1 MHRSHIRE
9 VRQRGSSAEIS
20 PRRGQRRPG
29 ANAYPRKFPRRKLR
43 IEAFFA
49 FVFILVILYI
59 IGYLYTNAL
68 RPEISQMRVEM
79 GVITQPVTFN
89 GIIIREEAVYYAP
102 DAGSLLFHVENHERV
117 RAGRVVASIQDAG
130 LVASYRN
137 YLADIDQDAV
147 NTQRQRTGVAINED
161 EIRRRNHAIIQYIDN
176 AAFGLAAGDVGRIF
190 ALGDTARHGLESRN
204 MLYFT
209 DEIAMQD
216 HATARERAL
225 AGMSQAISEVSAT
238 SSGIFS
244 NIVDGLEGQLTV
256 ANLTNIPRE
265 LMVDGAVQMPLFHSH
280 EVAPGDALFRVVRSS
295 DWFIA
300 AHICHEYAANWT
312 TNTTVTLFIEDGIT
326 VIPLVTQVHSL
337 RDAGQGE
344 IYAVF
349 RTNNDLMRFIDRR
362 NITFR
367 LSRDAQEG
375 FKIPHAAIVE
385 RSRFPVPSE
394 YVFIENNVWA
404 VNLLVGDRIVTE
416 SVTGNFSNDGTQFF
430 IMADSGRLRV
440 GDTLVIQEEQFHLQG
455 NFDAVPSQFVFN
467 EGDAWTVRVKIGDSV
482 VTELVSG
489 NFSADGSMFQIAE
502 GRSNLRAGDTL
513 VRQKERFQLEI
524 IDITTGVFVTN
535 IGATQ
540 FREVTTEG
548 SFAENADYIILDP
561 ARNPNLRLFDRI
573 VADARAVSD
582 RLLLH

>member
-1 MHRSHIRE
+1 MRRSHIRE
-9 VRQRGSSAEIS
+9 VRHRDSPDERG
-20 PRRGQRRPG
+20 PDRGHRKSRE
-29 ANAYPRKFPRRKLR
+29 NTYPRKFPRRKLR

-49 FVFILVILYI
+49 FVFVLI
-59 IGYLYTNAL
+59 IIYVVGYFYTNAR

-79 GVITQPVTFN
+79 GVITQPVSFN
-89 GIIIREEAVYYAP
+89 GIIVRDEAVYHAA

-130 LVASYRN
+130 LVASYRSH
-137 YLADIDQDAV
+137 LADIDQEAV
-147 NTQRQRTGVAINED
+147 NTQRQRAGVAINEE
-161 EIRRRNHAIIQYIDN
+161 EIARRNLALIQYIDN
-176 AAFGLAAGDVGRIF
+176 AAFSLAVGDVGRIF

-216 HATARERAL
+216 HASARERAL

-238 SSGIFS
+238 SAGIFS
-244 NIVDGLEGQLTV
+244 NIVDGLEEELTV
-256 ANLTNIPRE
+256 ANLRNIPRE
-265 LMVDGAVQMPLFHSH
+265 LLIYGAVQSPLFHNL
-280 EVAPGDALFRVVRSS
+280 EVAPGDALFRIVRSS

-300 AHICHEYAANWT
+300 AHIGHGYVTNWT
-312 TNTTVTLFIEDGIT
+312 TNTTVTLFIEDGSAILPLTTQIHSIT
-326 VIPLVTQVHSL
+326 DI
-337 RDAGQGE
+337 GQGE
-344 IYAVF
+344 AYVVF
-349 RTNNDLMRFIDRR
+349 RTNSDLMRFIDRR

-367 LSRDAQEG
+367 LSREAQEG

-394 YVFIENNVWA
+394 FVFIENNVWA
-404 VNLLVGDRIVTE
+404 VNLLVGDRTVIE
-416 SVTGNFSNDGTQFF
+416 SVTGSFSADGAYFF

-440 GDTLVIQEEQFHLQG
+440 GDTIVKQEEQFLIETI
-455 NFDAVPSQFVFN
+455 S
-467 EGDAWTVRVKIGDSV
+467 TV
-482 VTELVSG
+482 
-489 NFSADGSMFQIAE
+489 
-502 GRSNLRAGDTL
+502 
-513 VRQKERFQLEI
+513 
-524 IDITTGVFVTN
+524 TGVFVTN

-540 FREVTTEG
+540 FREVNLEG
-548 SFAENADYIILDP
+548 FFAENADYIILDP